1 MHVTPPLPLLKRVP
15 PGAWV
20 ALTWCATTLFTFLT
34 RIRLPGEH
42 ASEDQVAAQFYRWD
56 GLVVLALATVMAL
69 AGGRLLR
76 RRPLGA
82 LALLLAAAGLAT
94 TDLAVGAIQ
103 LSQFLAVDL
112 ALSFVAA
119 TRPRRTG
126 LVALGMALAVLVG
139 WIAVRLLRGWGVGTS
154 VELAVALTAVVC
166 WLLGDAT
173 HRTRGYTERLT
184 AQAATQ
190 AVTDERL
197 RIAREMHD
205 LVAHSIGIIALQAG
219 AAARVVHTQ
228 PEAARDAMTAVEN
241 TSREALSG
249 LRRMLGALRET
260 ESGTARPDGERD
272 GEAPPGVR
280 PRRPRP
286 ARRGDDGRGGPGRG
300 GPAGRAPPASA
311 GHRPVGLP
319 DHPGVDHQCRPAL
332 GCAGLPG
339 ERRAGRR
346 RTRPPRH
353 RRGPWA
359 GHRHGHRLR
368 SHRHARAGGPA
379 ARRVRGRSPPRGRIP
394 GHGPAARPTDGGR
407 PMTIRVVLADDQQ
420 LIRTALR
427 MVVAD
432 LADMEVVGE
441 AADGAEAVALAGE
454 LDPDVVVM
462 DIRMPGMDGIEATR
476 RITSGP
482 GGSRIVVLTTFDED
496 DHVYGALRAG
506 ASGFLVKDMALDDIL
521 AAVRVVAAGDA
532 LIAPGVTRRLIRDF
546 TATRFEQPRA
556 TRELTGITERERE
569 VLTLV
574 GTGLSNTEIAE
585 RLFISVATAKTYLTR
600 LLSKLDARDRVQLVI
615 IAYEAGLVSATDR
628 R

>member
-1 MHVTPPLPLLKRVP
+1 
-15 PGAWV
+15 
-20 ALTWCATTLFTFLT
+20 
-34 RIRLPGEH
+34 
-42 ASEDQVAAQFYRWD
+42 
-56 GLVVLALATVMAL
+56 
-69 AGGRLLR
+69 
-76 RRPLGA
+76 
-82 LALLLAAAGLAT
+82 
-94 TDLAVGAIQ
+94 
-103 LSQFLAVDL
+103 
-112 ALSFVAA
+112 
-119 TRPRRTG
+119 
-126 LVALGMALAVLVG
+126 
-139 WIAVRLLRGWGVGTS
+139 
-154 VELAVALTAVVC
+154 
-166 WLLGDAT
+166 
-173 HRTRGYTERLT
+173 
-184 AQAATQ
+184 
-190 AVTDERL
+190 
-197 RIAREMHD
+197 
-205 LVAHSIGIIALQAG
+205 
-219 AAARVVHTQ
+219 
-228 PEAARDAMTAVEN
+228 
-241 TSREALSG
+241 
-249 LRRMLGALRET
+249 
-260 ESGTARPDGERD
+260 
-272 GEAPPGVR
+272 
-280 PRRPRP
+280 
-286 ARRGDDGRGGPGRG
+286 
-300 GPAGRAPPASA
+300 
-311 GHRPVGLP
+311 
-319 DHPGVDHQCRPAL
+319 
-332 GCAGLPG
+332 
-339 ERRAGRR
+339 
-346 RTRPPRH
+346 
-353 RRGPWA
+353 
-359 GHRHGHRLR
+359 
-368 SHRHARAGGPA
+368 
-379 ARRVRGRSPPRGRIP
+379 
-394 GHGPAARPTDGGR
+394 
-407 PMTIRVVLADDQQ
+407 MTIRVVLADDQQ